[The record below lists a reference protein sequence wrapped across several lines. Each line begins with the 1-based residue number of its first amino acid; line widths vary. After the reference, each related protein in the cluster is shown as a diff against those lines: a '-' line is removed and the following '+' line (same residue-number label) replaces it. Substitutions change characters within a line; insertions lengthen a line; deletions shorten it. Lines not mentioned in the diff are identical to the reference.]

1 MSAKITIR
9 GEVDRKAIQQ
19 LEDCAVASGAP
30 IAAQMADGHLG
41 YGLSIGGVLGVRDY
55 VSPDAVGYDIG
66 CGNKAVR
73 TDLRLE
79 DIQGPAAQG
88 KSMISNIMDV
98 IWKEIDF
105 GAHKGQEKPEHS
117 ILDEIAASELMPQ
130 REMAVKA
137 RQQLGTVGGGNH
149 YVDLFVDEEG
159 FVWIGVHFGSRGFGH
174 TTATEYLNTAATLDI
189 NKDKP
194 PISLIPIGTEMATSY
209 LEAMRLAGAYA
220 HAGRDLVV
228 ERVLS
233 ILGAEAVEDIHNHHN
248 YAWQEEH
255 NGESLWVIRKGATP
269 AFPGQKGFVGATM
282 GEPSVILE
290 GIDSPAA
297 ADLLYSTVHG
307 AGRLMSRT
315 EAAGKTKKFKVW
327 ECNNRDCDYR
337 APRDRALPGG
347 EKIPCPDHPDA
358 GLRRLNMRER
368 VKEGRIDWPSVRI
381 GMQQKGIELRGAAA
395 DEAPEAYKRLDEVLG
410 FHSDT
415 VRVLHT
421 LTPIGVAM
429 AGPEVPADD

>member
-1 MSAKITIR
+1 MTRITIR
-9 GEVDRKAIQQ
+9 GEVDENAISQ
-19 LEDCAVASGAP
+19 LRACAEATGAP

-73 TDLRLE
+73 TDIRAE
-79 DIQGPAAQG
+79 DLGWDTCKECWTPTI
-88 KSMISNIMDV
+88 KIIMDR

-105 GAHKGQEKPEHS
+105 GAHKGQEKPEHP
-117 ILDEIAASELMPQ
+117 ILDEIAVSELSPQ
-130 REMAVKA
+130 REMLPKA

-149 YVDLFVDEEG
+149 YVDLFVDEDG
-159 FVWIGVHFGSRGFGH
+159 FIWVGVHFGSRGFGH
-174 TTATEYLNTAATLDI
+174 TTATEYLSAAEKLDI
-189 NKDKP
+189 NKQNKP
-194 PISLIPIGTEMATSY
+194 PIGLIPIESELAASY

-228 ERVLS
+228 EKVLK

-248 YAWQEEH
+248 YAWHEEH

-290 GIDSPAA
+290 GVDSPAA
-297 ADLLYSTVHG
+297 ADLLHSTVHG

-315 EAAGKTKKFKVW
+315 EAAGKQRKRW
-327 ECNNRDCDYR
+327 SCLNRDCDWVQPPNTHKPDDDKC
-337 APRDRALPGG
+337 PRCGH
-347 EKIPCPDHPDA
+347 EKLA
-358 GLRRLNMRER
+358 KRWVQLS
-368 VKEGRIDWPSVRI
+368 EGRINFKDVRKHI
-381 GMQQKGIELRGAAA
+381 SGLGIELRGAAA

-415 VRVLHT
+415 VRILHT

-429 AGPEVPADD
+429 AGPDVPADD